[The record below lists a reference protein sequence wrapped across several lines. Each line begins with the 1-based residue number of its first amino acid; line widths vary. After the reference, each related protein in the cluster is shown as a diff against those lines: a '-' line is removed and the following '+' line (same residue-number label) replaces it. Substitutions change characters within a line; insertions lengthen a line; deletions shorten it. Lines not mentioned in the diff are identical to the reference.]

1 MPRQPL
7 TTACFLLGS
16 PSSLSLAQ
24 SSFTSCSSGLCC
36 YWTAVKHLLLSAL
49 RTRGGCVYTVA
60 LILLVSAPGAFRTKG
75 LSRPC
80 AASSPSHRS
89 LRSCQLPIKMSNKI
103 KRPFPI
109 TGIKEKKKIR
119 QSGRRK
125 SPTKKGDF

>member
-1 MPRQPL
+1 M
-7 TTACFLLGS
+7 CVHSGS
-16 PSSLSLAQ
+16 DPVGVGAGSLQNEGSLAAL
-24 SSFTSCSSGLCC
+24 CS
-36 YWTAVKHLLLSAL
+36 V
-49 RTRGGCVYTVA
+49 
-60 LILLVSAPGAFRTKG
+60 F
-75 LSRPC
+75 
-80 AASSPSHRS
+80 SSPSHRS